1 MLSHAVRRSL
11 VGDMR
16 SVCGEAMSGWG
27 WWQVNGGND
36 GWGGNGPLSGAR
48 VGDRFA
54 LALISLAL
62 DEVDATELLGGRR

>member
-1 MLSHAVRRSL
+1 MSDLHASFWAI
-11 VGDMR
+11 GG